1 MHLQSAEY
9 WGQKAAR
16 ARHAA
21 DKLVGPNAKATM
33 LDMALHYE
41 SLARRARMIAAILDE
56 APERP
61 ERPAVP
67 HPR

>member
-21 DKLVGPNAKATM
+21 AMLEGANAKAAM
-33 LDMALHYE
+33 REMAVHYE
-41 SLARRARMIAAILDE
+41 NLARRARMIAAILDE
-56 APERP
+56 APGLP
-61 ERPAVP
+61 EEPSFSSDR
-67 HPR
+67 

>member
-21 DKLVGPNAKATM
+21 AMLAGANAKATM
-33 LDMALHYE
+33 LEMAVHYE
-41 SLARRARMIAAILDE
+41 NLARRARMIAAILDE
-56 APERP
+56 APSLP
-61 ERPAVP
+61 ERPSVSSEC
-67 HPR
+67 

>member
-21 DKLVGPNAKATM
+21 AMLAGANAKATM
-33 LDMALHYE
+33 LEMAVHYE
-41 SLARRARMIAAILDE
+41 NLARRARMIAAILDE
-56 APERP
+56 APSLP
-61 ERPAVP
+61 EWPSIP
-67 HPR
+67 SEY